1 VNAASIMLLTSN
13 LDFSIS
19 KTVFHIYSISLIS
32 KVKYKRFKQ
41 IKENR
46 VKIAEE
52 RIEILK
58 EMINKKPEYEKRYR
72 ELIKKIANKY
82 RIKIDF

>member
-1 VNAASIMLLTSN
+1 M
-13 LDFSIS
+13 
-19 KTVFHIYSISLIS
+19 SLPSSRPGFKSRSTHFILM
-32 KVKYKRFKQ
+32 KYKRFKQ

-46 VKIAEE
+46 IKIAEE

-58 EMINKKPEYEKRYR
+58 EMIKKKPAFADRYK

-82 RIKIDF
+82 RLKIDF

>member
-1 VNAASIMLLTSN
+1 M
-13 LDFSIS
+13 
-19 KTVFHIYSISLIS
+19 
-32 KVKYKRFKQ
+32 KYKRFKQ

-46 VKIAEE
+46 QKIALE

-58 EMINKKPEYEKRYR
+58 EMIKKKPEFTERYK

-82 RIKIDF
+82 RLKIDF